1 MKSITIFSLLIYWSI
16 IILSP
21 VISKDLKIVKL
32 NEVIIPISKP
42 NK

>member
-21 VISKDLKIVKL
+21 VISKDSKIAKL
-32 NEVIIPISKP
+32 NDVIIPISKP

>member
-21 VISKDLKIVKL
+21 VISKDLKIAKL
-32 NEVIIPISKP
+32 NDVIIPISKP